1 MKFCS
6 HSFDAGLL
14 EMTLSHHI
22 NNKYLALKVDQR
34 KSKTTLL
41 SQAGGSV
48 VHQNFLMLGINQKNV
63 REEKF
68 CLVKEHNKNTSCFN
82 NAAITWFVL
91 YNGYV

>member
-1 MKFCS
+1 VKFCS

-22 NNKYLALKVDQR
+22 NNKDLALNVDQR
-34 KSKTTLL
+34 KSKTTRL

-48 VHQNFLMLGINQKNV
+48 VHQNCLMLGINHKNA

-68 CLVKEHNKNTSCFN
+68 CLVKERNKKTHLVS
-82 NAAITWFVL
+82 TML
-91 YNGYV
+91 P